1 MPQPFLLKYLA
12 REESFTSSSEAD
24 LKPLTVLSA
33 KYQLIELSEAEG
45 F

>member
-1 MPQPFLLKYLA
+1 LD
-12 REESFTSSSEAD
+12 REESFTSSSEGD

-33 KYQLIELSEAEG
+33 KYQLMELSKTEG